1 RTKQSSHTEL
11 ILTSDNEPNR
21 TFFPSNPFPFVP
33 PIPPMPYLPVVHLL
47 FPPTQTFIYKINV
60 KFCESYSLSSKQFEQ
75 WFHRSEC
82 EGEKMEEN
90 RGSRTNGSDENEKTM
105 ALISK
110 EEDTTTKG
118 GFRTIPFIILNEG
131 FQSLASTGLH
141 ANMVIY
147 LTKEFQMLAVAASS
161 IISLWSAASSFLAI
175 FGAVLSDSLLGRFTV
190 ILLGSFLTP
199 SLLVDP
205 GTIVLWL
212 TAILPQLRPPPCDQ
226 LSITNCGTPATI
238 TQLAILYTSLGLI
251 SLGAGCLMP
260 CSMAF
265 GADQLDHKDNPNNE
279 RALQGFFNWY
289 YATGGVATLLGVTV
303 LVYIQDNYGWGV
315 GLAVPAFLVLFSTLL
330 FLLPSSIYV
339 KHEARGSLFVGCF
352 RVLVVAIRKQGS
364 NNNNV
369 KDEQLTLR
377 LHESL
382 DDNSHRYFHGHDND
396 ENEFIMPTPILRW
409 LNRACLILNPETD
422 INPDDG
428 TAKNPWTLCTV
439 EEVEAV
445 KSIIKVLPIWSTGLL
460 FHLSLTQTPFVTLQA
475 QIMNR
480 HIFTTSFEI
489 PAGSLNSFIVISFTL
504 SIILYDSTIV
514 PILSKITGNPR
525 GLTTNARLGAG
536 MVMSISAMAISG
548 ATEAMRRRNNTS
560 KQEAAQ
566 DMSVLWLLPS
576 LGLLGM
582 AHTLN
587 SIQQISFYYS
597 QLPKSMSSIAISIF
611 TLGAA
616 IGSLLSSVLIDVVD
630 RFTSSGG
637 KESWLSTDLN
647 EGHLDYYYWL
657 IAGISSVNF
666 VYFLV
671 CIRL

>member
-1 RTKQSSHTEL
+1 
-11 ILTSDNEPNR
+11 
-21 TFFPSNPFPFVP
+21 
-33 PIPPMPYLPVVHLL
+33 
-47 FPPTQTFIYKINV
+47 
-60 KFCESYSLSSKQFEQ
+60 
-75 WFHRSEC
+75 
-82 EGEKMEEN
+82 MEEN
-90 RGSRTNGSDENEKTM
+90 GRSLGDENETTK
-105 ALISK
+105 ALICQEMPKKS
-110 EEDTTTKG
+110 TKG
-118 GFRTIPFIILNEG
+118 GFRTMPFIILNEAL
-131 FQSLASTGLH
+131 QTLASTGLN

-147 LTKEFQMLAVAASS
+147 LTTEFKMEAVSAGS
-161 IISLWSAASSFLAI
+161 IISLWSAASSFLAV
-175 FGAVLSDSLLGRFTV
+175 FGATLSDSFLGRFTV
-190 ILLGSFLTP
+190 ILIGSAF
-199 SLLVDP
+199 SLLV
-205 GTIVLWL
+205 TM
-212 TAILPQLRPPPCDQ
+212 LPQLRPPHCNQ
-226 LSITNCGTPATI
+226 SSINCETPATP

-251 SLGAGCLMP
+251 SLGSGCLVP

-265 GADQLDHKDNPNNE
+265 GADQIDHKDNPSNA
-279 RALQGFFNWY
+279 RVLQGFFNWY
-289 YATGGVATLLGVTV
+289 YAITGVAMLLGVTV
-303 LVYIQDNYGWGV
+303 VVYIQDNYGWGV
-315 GLAVPAFLVLFSTLL
+315 GFAVPAFLVLFSTLL

-339 KHEARGSLFVGCF
+339 KHEA
-352 RVLVVAIRKQGS
+352 
-364 NNNNV
+364 N
-369 KDEQLTLR
+369 
-377 LHESL
+377 
-382 DDNSHRYFHGHDND
+382 
-396 ENEFIMPTPILRW
+396 
-409 LNRACLILNPETD
+409 
-422 INPDDG
+422 DG

>member
-1 RTKQSSHTEL
+1 
-11 ILTSDNEPNR
+11 
-21 TFFPSNPFPFVP
+21 
-33 PIPPMPYLPVVHLL
+33 
-47 FPPTQTFIYKINV
+47 
-60 KFCESYSLSSKQFEQ
+60 
-75 WFHRSEC
+75 
-82 EGEKMEEN
+82 MEEN
-90 RGSRTNGSDENEKTM
+90 GRSLGDENE
-105 ALISK
+105 
-110 EEDTTTKG
+110 TTKPLICQEMPKKSTRG
-118 GFRTIPFIILNEG
+118 GFRTMPFIILNEAL
-131 FQSLASTGLH
+131 QTLASTGLN

-147 LTKEFQMLAVAASS
+147 LTTEFKMEAVSAGS
-161 IISLWSAASSFLAI
+161 IISLWSAASSFLAV
-175 FGAVLSDSLLGRFTV
+175 FGATLSDSFLGRFTV
-190 ILLGSFLTP
+190 ILIGSAF
-199 SLLVDP
+199 SLL
-205 GTIVLWL
+205 GTTGLWS
-212 TAILPQLRPPPCDQ
+212 TAMLPQLRQPHCNQ
-226 LSITNCGTPATI
+226 SSINCETLAAP

-251 SLGAGCLMP
+251 SLGSGCLVP

-265 GADQLDHKDNPNNE
+265 GADQLDHKDNPSNA
-279 RALQGFFNWY
+279 RVLQGFFNWY
-289 YATGGVATLLGVTV
+289 YAITGVAMLLGVTV
-303 LVYIQDNYGWGV
+303 VVYIQDSYGWGV
-315 GLAVPAFLVLFSTLL
+315 GFAVPAFLVLFSTLL

-352 RVLVVAIRKQGS
+352 RVLVAAIRKQGS

-377 LHESL
+377 LHEGL

-536 MVMSISAMAISG
+536 MVMSISAMAIFG
-548 ATEAMRRRNNTS
+548 AMEATRRRNNTS
-560 KQEAAQ
+560 KQEEAP

-630 RFTSSGG
+630 RFTSSEG

-666 VYFLV
+666 MYFLV